1 MSRVMGVAAKTT
13 ELIQESKIRNYR
25 TGSSSFTLI
34 VNLLCTKDHGYNS
47 NKTDAESQYIYD
59 WSKHRVLLST
69 HPVLVS
75 KTKPHRSDF

>member
-47 NKTDAESQYIYD
+47 NKN
-59 WSKHRVLLST
+59 RC
-69 HPVLVS
+69 
-75 KTKPHRSDF
+75 